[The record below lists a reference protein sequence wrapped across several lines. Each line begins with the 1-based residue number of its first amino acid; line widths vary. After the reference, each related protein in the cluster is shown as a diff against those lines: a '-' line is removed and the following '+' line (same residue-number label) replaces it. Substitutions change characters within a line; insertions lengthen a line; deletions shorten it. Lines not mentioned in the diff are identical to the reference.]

1 MLKLYNTLS
10 RSVQA
15 FEPDDPT
22 DVRLYACGPTVYD
35 HAHIGN
41 MRFNVW
47 VDILRRTME
56 WAGYPVR
63 LVMNITD
70 VDDKTI
76 AGALRTGQSLA
87 DYTETYA
94 QAFFQDLETLHIKPA
109 TLYPRA
115 TEHIEEMVDLVQR
128 LLDRGHAYEQDGSIY
143 FSVSSFPEYGIL
155 SRLDPS
161 QLRSTGRVEGDEYE
175 KEDVRDFALWKAAKE
190 GEPAWDTKIG
200 RGRPGWHLECST
212 MSMKYLG
219 TDFDIHLGGVDLMF
233 PHHENE
239 IAQSTAATGEPFAR
253 VWMHCAHLIVDSTKM
268 SKSLGN
274 QYTLK
279 ELLDKGYSPSA
290 LRFMLSSVHYRKQLN
305 FTFEALSQAQASVDR
320 LVELVLRLE
329 QEMPSLRK
337 RGVSGADVAV
347 SSRAPGEVAEVP
359 FSEVLSGVAAEFRNA
374 LLDDLN
380 TSGALGHLFTLVR
393 EAHTALDQ
401 GSMSREDAAA
411 ALDWIREADGIWAVL
426 PEAEE
431 QTERR
436 IEIDDE
442 VLLAMGP
449 SVSEDL
455 LEMIDARIRARA
467 ARDFAEA
474 DRIRDEL
481 QEHGIDLEDTP
492 QGVRWRVRSTAG

>member
-1 MLKLYNTLS
+1 MLKLYNTLT
-10 RSVQA
+10 RSLQP
-15 FEPDDPT
+15 FEPRDPSG
-22 DVRLYACGPTVYD
+22 VRLYACGPTVYD
-35 HAHIGN
+35 HPHIGN

-47 VDILRRTME
+47 VDILRRTLE

-76 AGALRTGQSLA
+76 AGAQRTGQSLA
-87 DYTETYA
+87 EYTEKFA
-94 QAFFQDLETLHIKPA
+94 QGFFQDLETLRIKPA

-115 TEHIEEMVDLVQR
+115 TDHIEEMADLVER
-128 LLDRGHAYEQDGSIY
+128 LVERGHAYEQDGSIY
-143 FSVSSFPEYGIL
+143 FRVSSFPEYGRL

-175 KEDVRDFALWKAAKE
+175 KEDIRDFALWKAAKE
-190 GEPAWDTKIG
+190 GEPAWDTKVG

-239 IAQSTAATGEPFAR
+239 IAQSTAATGEPVAR
-253 VWMHCAHLIVDSTKM
+253 FWMHCAHLIVDGIKM

-279 ELLDKGYSPSA
+279 ELLNDGYSPAA
-290 LRFMLSSVHYRKQLN
+290 LRFMFSSVHYRKQLN
-305 FTFEALSQAQASVDR
+305 FTFDALSQAQASVDR
-320 LVELVLRLE
+320 LAELVLRLE
-329 QEMPSLRK
+329 QEIPSLQEGK
-337 RGVSGADVAV
+337 ASGAVAADA
-347 SSRAPGEVAEVP
+347 SPDSGEVAMAP
-359 FSEVLSGVAAEFRNA
+359 FSEVLSTIAARFRGA

-380 TSGALGHLFTLVR
+380 TSGSLGHLFTLVR

-401 GSMSREDAAA
+401 GRMSREEAVE
-411 ALDWIREADGIWAVL
+411 ALDWIREVDGIWAVL
-426 PEAEE
+426 PQVEE
-431 QTERR
+431 QIERR
-436 IEIDDE
+436 IEVDDKE
-442 VLLAMGP
+442 LLAMGP
-449 SVSEDL
+449 PISEDL
-455 LEMIDARIRARA
+455 LEMIEARIRARA

-474 DRIRDEL
+474 DTIRDRL
-481 QEHGIDLEDTP
+481 QRQGIELEDTP
-492 QGVRWRVRSTAG
+492 QGVRWRVRTAS

>member
-1 MLKLYNTLS
+1 MLKLYNTLT
-10 RSVQA
+10 RSLQR
-15 FEPDDPT
+15 FEPRDPT
-22 DVRLYACGPTVYD
+22 AVRLYACGPTVYD
-35 HAHIGN
+35 HPHIGN

-47 VDILRRTME
+47 VDILRRTLE
-56 WAGYPVR
+56 WAGYPIR

-76 AGALRTGQSLA
+76 AGAQRTGQSLA
-87 DYTETYA
+87 DYTEAYA
-94 QAFFQDLETLHIKPA
+94 QGFFQDLETLRIKPA

-115 TEHIEEMVDLVQR
+115 TDHIEEMADLVQR

-143 FSVSSFPEYGIL
+143 FRVSSFPEYGLL
-155 SRLDPS
+155 SRLDPT

-175 KEDVRDFALWKAAKE
+175 KEDGRDFALWKAAKE
-190 GEPAWDTKIG
+190 GEPDWDTKVG

-219 TDFDIHLGGVDLMF
+219 TDFDIHLGGVDLIF

-253 VWMHCAHLIVDSTKM
+253 FWMHCAHLIVDGTKM

-279 ELLDKGYSPSA
+279 ELLNDGYSPTA

-305 FTFEALSQAQASVDR
+305 FTFDALTQAQASVDR
-320 LVELVLRLE
+320 LAELVLRLE
-329 QEMPSLRK
+329 QEIPSLQEH
-337 RGVSGADVAV
+337 GASGAGAADSSHDSREGAV
-347 SSRAPGEVAEVP
+347 SPLAD
-359 FSEVLSGVAAEFRNA
+359 VLPSVAAGFRNA

-380 TSGALGHLFTLVR
+380 TSGALGQLFILVR

-401 GSMSREDAAA
+401 GRMSREDAVA
-411 ALDWIREADGIWAVL
+411 ALDWIREVDGIWAVL
-426 PEAEE
+426 PEVEE
-431 QTERR
+431 QVERR
-436 IEIDDE
+436 IEIGDQT
-442 VLLAMGP
+442 LLAMGAP
-449 SVSEDL
+449 VSEDL
-455 LEMIDARIRARA
+455 LELIDARIRARA

-474 DRIRDEL
+474 DRLRDQL
-481 QEHGIDLEDTP
+481 QSRGIDLEDTP
-492 QGVRWRVRSTAG
+492 QGVRWRVRP